1 MGRPLYVSTR
11 PLIVSP
17 GMEAADSQ
25 QLQQQLGAA
34 GNIVNSYSDRYGWG
48 GERDRLDRIRQN
60 QYNRSGSRDVTVQS
74 TGWNIVEI

>member
-1 MGRPLYVSTR
+1 MGQPLYVSTK

-17 GMEAADSQ
+17 GMEAGES
-25 QLQQQLGAA
+25 QLGAA